1 MNAVSS
7 SITER
12 SESISPNDAKETFST
27 NGANAFL
34 YFGLNVNDNAP
45 NDFPWYDPFIATIPF
60 FPVNFLAN
68 FIAASTASA
77 PLLLR

>member
-1 MNAVSS
+1 MIQCLHMMQKKLFLLMVQM
-7 SITER
+7 
-12 SESISPNDAKETFST
+12 
-27 NGANAFL
+27 AFL

-68 FIAASTASA
+68 FIAASIASA
-77 PLLLR
+77 PLLFR

>member
-27 NGANAFL
+27 NGENAFL

-45 NDFPWYDPFIATIPF
+45 NDFP
-60 FPVNFLAN
+60 
-68 FIAASTASA
+68 
-77 PLLLR
+77 